1 MDIREIAYDILK
13 KIEYEDLY
21 VNDILH
27 NALRRMQF
35 SDKRDRAF
43 LTRLVE
49 GVTERRIS
57 LDYLIDKLSTGKKKL
72 KPDIRILL
80 RMGIYQIRYMEAVPD
95 RAAISETVELVK
107 RSGYAGLSGF
117 VNALLRKVSEL
128 SSEGKLD
135 SFLVSR
141 MDTRYSTPKWLCDF
155 LVETY
160 GKENA
165 KLILEDQYKEHDT
178 VIRVNLQKT
187 SIDELKEKL
196 LSKGL
201 EVSGSN
207 LKLEA
212 DQKEELDKRV
222 LRIAGY
228 DSIPRL
234 PGFRDGH
241 FIIQDETSVYTIL
254 RAGIKPGD
262 MIIDMCAAPGG
273 KSLLAYELS
282 ADDEKCGLII
292 SRDISEDKIEK
303 IRENAERLGVPVS
316 EDVVASGHK
325 SGKDI
330 PAGIKLEI
338 KDATELDE
346 EFARR
351 SSDTKDSDTKADVIL
366 VDVPCSGLGII
377 GRKNDIKYHT
387 SPEAMKELAEQG
399 LRILKNASHY
409 VKQGGRI
416 CFSTCTINPGE
427 NQDVARAFLDSEEG
441 SGYEIKEERTF
452 LQGIDGSDGFYYCI
466 LACKGDEKGN

>member
-1 MDIREIAYDILK
+1 MDIRETAYDILK

-57 LDYLIDKLSTGKKKL
+57 LDHLIDKLSTGKKKL

-128 SSEGKLD
+128 SAEGKLD

-141 MDTRYSTPKWLCDF
+141 MDTRYSTPKWLCDL

-165 KLILEDQYKEHDT
+165 KLILTDQYKEHDT
-178 VIRVNLQKT
+178 VIRSNLQKT
-187 SIDELKEKL
+187 SIEELKERL
-196 LSKGL
+196 ISKGL

-207 LKLEA
+207 LKLEPE
-212 DQKEELDKRV
+212 QKNELDKRV
-222 LRIAGY
+222 LRIANY
-228 DSIPRL
+228 DSVPRL

-241 FIIQDETSVYTIL
+241 FIIQDETSVHTIL

-262 MIIDMCAAPGG
+262 LVLDMCAAPGG
-273 KSLLAYELS
+273 KSLLAYELT
-282 ADDEKCGLII
+282 ANDEKCGLII
-292 SRDISEDKIEK
+292 SRDISEDKIDK

-316 EDVVASGHK
+316 DG
-325 SGKDI
+325 DI

-338 KDATELDE
+338 KDATELDG
-346 EFARR
+346 EFAKRP
-351 SSDTKDSDTKADVIL
+351 SDKKADVVL

-427 NQDVARAFLDSEEG
+427 NQDVVRAFLESDEG
-441 SGYEIKEERTF
+441 NRFEIREERTF

-466 LACKGDEKGN
+466 FF

>member
-1 MDIREIAYDILK
+1 MDIRETAYDILK

-57 LDYLIDKLSTGKKKL
+57 LDHLIDKLSTGKKKL

-107 RSGYAGLSGF
+107 RSGYAGLSGY

-128 SSEGKLD
+128 SAEGKLD

-165 KLILEDQYKEHDT
+165 KLILTDQYKEHDT
-178 VIRVNLQKT
+178 VIRANLQKT
-187 SIDELKEKL
+187 SIEELKERL
-196 LSKGL
+196 ISKGL

-207 LKLEA
+207 LKIEPE
-212 DQKEELDKRV
+212 QKNELDKRV
-222 LRIAGY
+222 LRIANY
-228 DSIPRL
+228 DSVPRL

-241 FIIQDETSVYTIL
+241 FIIQDETSVHTIL

-262 MIIDMCAAPGG
+262 LVLDMCAAPGG
-273 KSLLAYELS
+273 KSLLAYELT
-282 ADDEKCGLII
+282 ANDEKCGLII
-292 SRDISEDKIEK
+292 SRDISEDKIDK

-316 EDVVASGHK
+316 DG
-325 SGKDI
+325 DI

-346 EFARR
+346 EFAKRP
-351 SSDTKDSDTKADVIL
+351 SDKKADVVL

-427 NQDVARAFLDSEEG
+427 NQDVVRAFLESDEG
-441 SGYEIKEERTF
+441 NRFEIREERTF

-466 LACKGDEKGN
+466 LL

>member
-1 MDIREIAYDILK
+1 MDIRETAYDILK

-57 LDYLIDKLSTGKKKL
+57 LDHLIDKLSTGKKKL

-107 RSGYAGLSGF
+107 RSGYAGLSGY

-128 SSEGKLD
+128 SAEGKLD

-160 GKENA
+160 GKEYA
-165 KLILEDQYKEHDT
+165 KLILTDQYKEHDT
-178 VIRVNLQKT
+178 VIRANLQKT
-187 SIDELKEKL
+187 SIEELKERL
-196 LSKGL
+196 ISKGL

-207 LKLEA
+207 LELEPE
-212 DQKEELDKRV
+212 QKNELDKRV
-222 LRIAGY
+222 LRIANY
-228 DSIPRL
+228 DSVPRL

-241 FIIQDETSVYTIL
+241 FIIQDETSVHTIL

-262 MIIDMCAAPGG
+262 LVLDMCAAPGG
-273 KSLLAYELS
+273 KSLLAYELT
-282 ADDEKCGLII
+282 ANDEKCGLII
-292 SRDISEDKIEK
+292 SRDISEDKIDK

-316 EDVVASGHK
+316 DG
-325 SGKDI
+325 DI

-346 EFARR
+346 EFAKRP
-351 SSDTKDSDTKADVIL
+351 SDKKADVVL

-416 CFSTCTINPGE
+416 CFSTCTINPAE
-427 NQDVARAFLDSEEG
+427 NQDVVRAFLESDEG
-441 SGYEIKEERTF
+441 NRFEIREERTF

-466 LACKGDEKGN
+466 LL

>member
-1 MDIREIAYDILK
+1 MDIRETAYDILK

-57 LDYLIDKLSTGKKKL
+57 LDHLIDKLSTGKKKL

-107 RSGYAGLSGF
+107 RSDYAGLSGY

-128 SSEGKLD
+128 SAEGKLD

-165 KLILEDQYKEHDT
+165 KLILMDQYKEHDT

-187 SIDELKEKL
+187 SIEELKERL
-196 LSKGL
+196 ISKGL

-207 LKLEA
+207 LKLEPE
-212 DQKEELDKRV
+212 QKNELDKRV
-222 LRIAGY
+222 LRIANY
-228 DSIPRL
+228 DSVPRL

-241 FIIQDETSVYTIL
+241 FIIQDETSVHTIL

-262 MIIDMCAAPGG
+262 LVLDMCAAPGG
-273 KSLLAYELS
+273 KSLLAYEL
-282 ADDEKCGLII
+282 AANDEKCGLII

-316 EDVVASGHK
+316 DV
-325 SGKDI
+325 DI

-346 EFARR
+346 EFA
-351 SSDTKDSDTKADVIL
+351 K
-366 VDVPCSGLGII
+366 
-377 GRKNDIKYHT
+377 
-387 SPEAMKELAEQG
+387 
-399 LRILKNASHY
+399 
-409 VKQGGRI
+409 
-416 CFSTCTINPGE
+416 
-427 NQDVARAFLDSEEG
+427 
-441 SGYEIKEERTF
+441 TF
-452 LQGIDGSDGFYYCI
+452 R
-466 LACKGDEKGN
+466 

>member
-1 MDIREIAYDILK
+1 MVLDIRETAYDILK

-57 LDYLIDKLSTGKKKL
+57 LDHLIDKLSTGKKKL

-107 RSGYAGLSGF
+107 RSGYAGLSGY

-128 SSEGKLD
+128 SAEGKLD

-165 KLILEDQYKEHDT
+165 KLILMDQYKEHDT

-187 SIDELKEKL
+187 SIEELKERL
-196 LSKGL
+196 ISKGL

-207 LKLEA
+207 LKLEPE
-212 DQKEELDKRV
+212 QKNELDKRV
-222 LRIAGY
+222 LRIANY
-228 DSIPRL
+228 DSVPRL

-241 FIIQDETSVYTIL
+241 FIIQDETSVHTIL

-262 MIIDMCAAPGG
+262 LVLDMCAAPGG
-273 KSLLAYELS
+273 KSLLAYEL
-282 ADDEKCGLII
+282 AANDEKCGLII

-316 EDVVASGHK
+316 DG
-325 SGKDI
+325 DI

-346 EFARR
+346 EFAKRP
-351 SSDTKDSDTKADVIL
+351 SDKKADVVL

-427 NQDVARAFLDSEEG
+427 NQDVVRAFLESDEG
-441 SGYEIKEERTF
+441 NRFEIREERTF

-466 LACKGDEKGN
+466 LL

>member
-273 KSLLAYELS
+273 KSLLAYEL
-282 ADDEKCGLII
+282 ATDEEKFGLVI

-303 IRENAERLGVPVS
+303 IRENAERLGIPVS

-346 EFARR
+346 DFARR
-351 SSDTKDSDTKADVIL
+351 SSDTKDSDTKADVVL

-387 SPEAMKELAEQG
+387 SLEAMKELAEQG

-427 NQDVARAFLDSEEG
+427 NQDVARAFIDSKEG
-441 SGYEIKEERTF
+441 ESFKIVEERTF

-466 LACKGDEKGN
+466 FSG

>member
-1 MDIREIAYDILK
+1 MDIRETAYDILK

-57 LDYLIDKLSTGKKKL
+57 LDHLIDKLSTGKKKL

-107 RSGYAGLSGF
+107 RSGYAGLSGY

-128 SSEGKLD
+128 SAEGKLD

-160 GKENA
+160 GKEYA
-165 KLILEDQYKEHDT
+165 KLILTDQYKEHDT
-178 VIRVNLQKT
+178 VIRANLQKT
-187 SIDELKEKL
+187 SIEELKERL
-196 LSKGL
+196 ISKGL

-207 LKLEA
+207 LELEPE
-212 DQKEELDKRV
+212 QKNELDKRV
-222 LRIAGY
+222 LRIANY
-228 DSIPRL
+228 DSVPRL

-241 FIIQDETSVYTIL
+241 FIIQDETSVHTIL

-262 MIIDMCAAPGG
+262 LVLDMCAAPGG
-273 KSLLAYELS
+273 KSLLAYELT
-282 ADDEKCGLII
+282 ANDEKCGLII
-292 SRDISEDKIEK
+292 SRDISEDKIDK

-316 EDVVASGHK
+316 YG
-325 SGKDI
+325 DI

-346 EFARR
+346 EFAKRP
-351 SSDTKDSDTKADVIL
+351 SDKKADVVL

-416 CFSTCTINPGE
+416 CFSTCTINPAE
-427 NQDVARAFLDSEEG
+427 NQDVVRAFLESDEG
-441 SGYEIKEERTF
+441 NRFEIREERTF

-466 LACKGDEKGN
+466 LNYT

>member
-1 MDIREIAYDILK
+1 MDIRETAYDILK

-49 GVTERRIS
+49 GVTERKIS
-57 LDYLIDKLSTGKKKL
+57 LDHLIDKLSTGKKKL

-107 RSGYAGLSGF
+107 RSGYDGLSGY

-128 SSEGKLD
+128 KETNKLD

-165 KLILEDQYKEHDT
+165 KLILTDQYKEHDT

-187 SIDELKEKL
+187 TVEELKERL

-201 EVSGSN
+201 SVSGSN
-207 LKLEA
+207 LKLEE

-222 LRIAGY
+222 LRIGNY
-228 DSIPRL
+228 DQIPRL
-234 PGFRDGH
+234 PGFKDGH

-262 MIIDMCAAPGG
+262 TVLDMCASPGG
-273 KSLLAYELS
+273 KSLLAYEL
-282 ADDEKCGLII
+282 ATDDVKCGLII
-292 SRDISEDKIEK
+292 SRDISQDKIEK
-303 IRENAERLGVPVS
+303 IKENAQRLGIPVG
-316 EDVVASGHK
+316 EGDM
-325 SGKDI
+325 

-338 KDATELDE
+338 KDATEIDRD
-346 EFARR
+346 FVDKK
-351 SSDTKDSDTKADVIL
+351 SDSKADVVIA
-366 VDVPCSGLGII
+366 DVPCSGLGII

-399 LRILKNASHY
+399 LQILKNASHY

-427 NQDVARAFLDSEEG
+427 NREVAQAFLKSEEG
-441 SGYEIKEERTF
+441 KLFSIVEERTF

-466 LACKGDEKGN
+466 LAK